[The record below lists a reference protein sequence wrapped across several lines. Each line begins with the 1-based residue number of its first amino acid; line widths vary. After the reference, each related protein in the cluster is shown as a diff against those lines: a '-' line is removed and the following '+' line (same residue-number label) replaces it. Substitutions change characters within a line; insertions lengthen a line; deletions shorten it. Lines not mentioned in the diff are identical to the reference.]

1 MSVRWL
7 PNPNGAHSQFPR
19 DFRCSY
25 EDLVHYSSKDSRAL
39 SRLSRETTLPLE
51 CLSRLTH
58 QTPPSENEEWLE
70 GWVVIVKV
78 SKRLAHLKDGTGLAA
93 VKGDANLVGVVIA
106 IATAIGIAMMAEL
119 GKTGWALRTSLLADL
134 SSRVSKEDR
143 RLPPQN
149 FSSPSFLHILKLQGQ
164 TDRHPRCPMDTAS
177 LTPWIEFAQSWANP
191 TFFSVSS
198 KQQQCSNDPYTC
210 IQTSKHFQFDLNPY
224 PVPIPQL
231 HTYLPVSTTHRRRSV
246 TLVWKFQWRFGTEKQ
261 ASL

>member
-7 PNPNGAHSQFPR
+7 PNPNGAHSHFPR

-51 CLSRLTH
+51 CLSLTH
-58 QTPPSENEEWLE
+58 QTPPSQNEEWLE

-134 SSRVSKEDR
+134 SSRVSKDR
-143 RLPPQN
+143 SDSLRRTLAVHRSCT
-149 FSSPSFLHILKLQGQ
+149 FSNSKVKQ
-164 TDRHPRCPMDTAS
+164 TDIRGVQWTPHP
-177 LTPWIEFAQSWANP
+177 
-191 TFFSVSS
+191 
-198 KQQQCSNDPYTC
+198 
-210 IQTSKHFQFDLNPY
+210 
-224 PVPIPQL
+224 
-231 HTYLPVSTTHRRRSV
+231 
-246 TLVWKFQWRFGTEKQ
+246 
-261 ASL
+261 